1 MPLTRSRL
9 PRTPEQVL
17 SPLLGASPTQL
28 YPLDTYW
35 LRFGYFVAITTVYAI
50 CLQSLIQPLFMGFI
64 GRGFFGRPSLRIT
77 SNTYTAMH
85 AKVGM
90 FWLLVELV
98 ILSAIFGFYCLLTIG
113 DEDDDNGSY
122 LGKEFAYDLCVWL
135 GLPNDDINFYS
146 LWGTE
151 CLMNILMGAVAEC
164 LVASWVLPALPQFL
178 VAPFMKTQPA
188 ADEWMR
194 LRNPAI
200 LPFTISDTMRILAV
214 TFWWSGIF
222 PVQLPVAVAYY
233 AIATFVARSNLLGRV
248 EPGPPTKPLQLRL
261 AFGVYLPLHLLLRFL
276 FTTWIY
282 MDVPLPVPWELPFGN
297 LSLSDWDDSAPE
309 AFHFLFACVGYA
321 VLIVGMPL
329 YMRTHALKKGVHTPW
344 ELAKMWAAPLTCNL
358 IMEDLTFSVSAKVC
372 DGIQSLALADTVSTD
387 DGSSVVLP
395 SAGELH
401 PGAMYRAPNGLDLLG

>member
-1 MPLTRSRL
+1 M
-9 PRTPEQVL
+9 L

-248 EPGPPTKPLQLRL
+248 EPGPPTKPLQ
-261 AFGVYLPLHLLLRFL
+261 
-276 FTTWIY
+276 
-282 MDVPLPVPWELPFGN
+282 
-297 LSLSDWDDSAPE
+297 
-309 AFHFLFACVGYA
+309 ACG
-321 VLIVGMPL
+321 
-329 YMRTHALKKGVHTPW
+329 
-344 ELAKMWAAPLTCNL
+344 AAPR
-358 IMEDLTFSVSAKVC
+358 M
-372 DGIQSLALADTVSTD
+372 
-387 DGSSVVLP
+387 P
-395 SAGELH
+395 H
-401 PGAMYRAPNGLDLLG
+401 PL

>member
-1 MPLTRSRL
+1 
-9 PRTPEQVL
+9 
-17 SPLLGASPTQL
+17 
-28 YPLDTYW
+28 
-35 LRFGYFVAITTVYAI
+35 
-50 CLQSLIQPLFMGFI
+50 
-64 GRGFFGRPSLRIT
+64 
-77 SNTYTAMH
+77 
-85 AKVGM
+85 M
-90 FWLLVELV
+90 FWLLVELI

-113 DEDDDNGSY
+113 DEDDNNGSF
-122 LGKEFAYDLCVWL
+122 LGKEFAHDLCIWL
-135 GLPNDDINFYS
+135 GLPNSDINFYS

-164 LVASWVLPALPQFL
+164 LVASWLLPALPQFL

-248 EPGPPTKPLQLRL
+248 EPGPPTKPLQYRL
-261 AFGVYLPLHLLLRFL
+261 AFGVYLPLHLMLRFL

-309 AFHFLFACVGYA
+309 AFHFLFACLGYF

-329 YMRTHALKKGVHTPW
+329 YMRKHAIEKGVHTPW
-344 ELAKMWAAPLTCNL
+344 ELAKMWAAPLTCDL
-358 IMEDLTFSVSAKVC
+358 IMEDLTFSVSAKAC
-372 DGIQSLALADTVSTD
+372 QGTQSLALADTVSTD
-387 DGSSVVLP
+387 GSSVVLP
-395 SAGELH
+395 PAGELH
-401 PGAMYRAPNGLDLLG
+401 PGAMYRVPNGLDLLR